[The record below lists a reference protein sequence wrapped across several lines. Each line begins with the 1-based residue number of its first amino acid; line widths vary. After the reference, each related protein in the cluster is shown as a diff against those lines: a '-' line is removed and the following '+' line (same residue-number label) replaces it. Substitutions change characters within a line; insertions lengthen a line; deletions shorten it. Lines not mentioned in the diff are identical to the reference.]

1 VATLSI
7 VIVAVAANP
16 PSITWSVGVTAEYI
30 AYVGTAFTSDAPS
43 NSNSAD
49 SAVYSIQ
56 PGLPAGLTI
65 DAVTGVISGT
75 ATATSSS
82 VSYVIT
88 AANGAGSSTI
98 SLILTV
104 LPAQVGSGGSGGSG
118 SSAPTY
124 NGPEITSITP
134 RLVTTNGGEL
144 VVVVGRRLGTGMDV
158 IIGGVTVKLQNAS
171 ATGFSFIMPALS
183 VATYDMVYRY
193 DGGARLTY
201 IEAIRVAAAVTTNP
215 DSGTSTPTVSPEPK
229 PTPKPWSAIGVANMF
244 APGSAVVNAKV
255 RDQVTA
261 MLRKYASQAKRIECT
276 GFTMGPNVLARDA
289 KLSRDRAVAVCNLI
303 KQLRPRLEVVRV
315 QGKQETRLG
324 GVIRRVEVR
333 FTR

>member
-1 VATLSI
+1 
-7 VIVAVAANP
+7 
-16 PSITWSVGVTAEYI
+16 
-30 AYVGTAFTSDAPS
+30 
-43 NSNSAD
+43 
-49 SAVYSIQ
+49 
-56 PGLPAGLTI
+56 
-65 DAVTGVISGT
+65 
-75 ATATSSS
+75 
-82 VSYVIT
+82 
-88 AANGAGSSTI
+88 
-98 SLILTV
+98 
-104 LPAQVGSGGSGGSG
+104 
-118 SSAPTY
+118 
-124 NGPEITSITP
+124 
-134 RLVTTNGGEL
+134 
-144 VVVVGRRLGTGMDV
+144 MDV